1 MKYKTALRILNLK
14 EGFTQHELKKQYYK
28 LSLQYHPDKN
38 PNGEEMFK
46 TISEAYEYLGK
57 NGTKPHVN
65 DLSEY
70 LRYVYDI
77 DIETYHLIQNI
88 IHTSYEQ
95 TNKALQKIDKCVL
108 QKIRRF
114 VQIYQKFFNVSDSK
128 MNDILAKTQTSVK
141 KRVYIR
147 PTLQDIMN
155 RNIHIIQQDNVEYY
169 IPSWQ
174 HELEYETFI
183 VFIIPTISNY
193 MFIDDHNDIHVD
205 ISIQKEK
212 LFESEIIKLDIG
224 EKVFEIQ
231 LEELNIQKH
240 QNVYFRKKGIPKINN
255 SDIYDSENS
264 SDIIVH
270 IHII

>member
-1 MKYKTALRILNLK
+1 MKYKKALLVLNLK

-28 LSLQYHPDKN
+28 LSLQYHPDKH
-38 PNGEEMFK
+38 PTGEEMFK
-46 TISEAYEYLGK
+46 SISEAYEFLCK
-57 NGTKPHVN
+57 NKTKLPVN

-77 DIETYHLIQNI
+77 DIETYHFIQNI

-128 MNDILAKTQTSVK
+128 MSDFLAKTQSSIK
-141 KRVYIR
+141 KHIYVRR
-147 PTLQDIMN
+147 TLEDIMN
-155 RNIHIIQQDNVEYY
+155 RNIHIIQQDKTDYY

-174 HELEYETFI
+174 HELEYEAFI
-183 VFIIPTISNY
+183 VFIIPTIADHI
-193 MFIDDHNDIHVD
+193 FIDDKNDIHVD

-212 LFESEIIKLDIG
+212 IFESEMVKLDIG

-240 QNVYFRKKGIPKINN
+240 QHVYFRKKGIPKINN
-255 SDIYDSENS
+255 SDIYDSENP

-270 IHII
+270 IHIM

>member
-1 MKYKTALRILNLK
+1 MKYRKALHILNLH

-38 PNGEEMFK
+38 PNGSEMFK
-46 TISEAYEYLGK
+46 TISEAYEYLCK
-57 NGTKPHVN
+57 NKTKPRVN

-77 DIETYHLIQNI
+77 DIETYNLIQNI

-95 TNKALQKIDKCVL
+95 TNKALKKIDKCVL

-114 VQIYQKFFNVSDSK
+114 VQIYQKVFSVSDSK
-128 MNDILAKTQTSVK
+128 MNDILAKTQTNTRKHIYV
-141 KRVYIR
+141 R
-147 PTLQDIMN
+147 PTLEDIIN
-155 RNIHIIQQDNVEYY
+155 RNIHIIEQDETKYY

-174 HELEYETFI
+174 HELEYDTFI
-183 VFIIPTISNY
+183 VFIIPITTDYI
-193 MFIDDHNDIHVD
+193 FIDDDNDIHID

-212 LFESEIIKLDIG
+212 LFDSEVIEFKIG
-224 EKVFEIQ
+224 SKVFEIQ
-231 LEELNIQKH
+231 IDELKVQKH

-255 SDIYDSENS
+255 ISIYDSETI
-264 SDIIVH
+264 SDIIVC
-270 IHII
+270 IHID